1 MSEQTTDKRAELK
14 AMSQSVTQEELA
26 AHLYKLGPEML
37 ARYLAILAEET
48 DATIAQ
54 LRAAVGRLERI
65 EAAARL
71 YMKDA
76 SDDSTDA
83 LTMLGS
89 FNALAAALA
98 ADGERGTG

>member
-1 MSEQTTDKRAELK
+1 
-14 AMSQSVTQEELA
+14 
-26 AHLYKLGPEML
+26 
-37 ARYLAILAEET
+37 
-48 DATIAQ
+48 
-54 LRAAVGRLERI
+54 
-65 EAAARL
+65 
-71 YMKDA
+71 MKDA